1 MAKRLQD
8 FGCRKLTKVESLQF
22 LNISTSML
30 FGKYVVFPKK
40 KTNRTSRSWPRD
52 LKASA
57 RPSGLNIF
65 NGQWNAVPRTAIR
78 KAPNLIIFS
87 WRSAASCSAIFLS
100 RPINRS
106 ASSLGRRDETCA
118 NWSHW
123 LRDLPI
129 QRCTK
134 QEALKT
140 EVSLQ
145 LCPNQKRW
153 TDKSAKYHQGLA
165 AGHVFPHTCSVL
177 SSSSTLHLA
186 SPDMPKHQQLQ
197 NASAWSQRASR
208 MPYNAYW
215 VCITGHCNGKAL
227 VGTWYQHAYGILG
240 IYSIRMYTVHAV
252 NLCKS
257 DLAGKKKKTMCISAP
272 RLSTSC
278 SLSVSA
284 WVEWSSAS
292 GPCHPHHPQPTWHGR
307 TAHGYRSDY
316 S

>member
-1 MAKRLQD
+1 MAKAGFWLQEID
-8 FGCRKLTKVESLQF
+8 KSWK
-22 LNISTSML
+22 ST
-30 FGKYVVFPKK
+30 VFWTYP
-40 KTNRTSRSWPRD
+40 NRTSRSWPRD
-52 LKASA
+52 KSFKGSQGWTFWTLASGM
-57 RPSGLNIF
+57 RSPE
-65 NGQWNAVPRTAIR
+65 QPR
-78 KAPNLIIFS
+78 KAPNLIIFPWCCIPTKES
-87 WRSAASCSAIFLS
+87 RSGFQYGCLTSKLLVCLLPPNHCTPCAFNSKNQVLGCGDTSRDIPFPNLPGPAWRSAASCSAIFLS

-118 NWSHW
+118 LITLAQGSPH
-123 LRDLPI
+123 
-129 QRCTK
+129 RCTK

-227 VGTWYQHAYGILG
+227 VGTWYQHAME
-240 IYSIRMYTVHAV
+240 S
-252 NLCKS
+252 
-257 DLAGKKKKTMCISAP
+257 
-272 RLSTSC
+272 
-278 SLSVSA
+278 
-284 WVEWSSAS
+284 
-292 GPCHPHHPQPTWHGR
+292 
-307 TAHGYRSDY
+307 
-316 S
+316 